1 MSQTGKQ
8 QVDTP
13 VSVEQLVRSRLSA
26 ALGGRRGMVEAALPT
41 LAFTLTWVSS
51 NQLRPA
57 LVASVGLALALLA
70 IRLVQRQTP
79 QFVLNSLLGIG
90 IGALIA
96 MRTGDAKDVFLP
108 GIISNAVYGSV
119 MLISV
124 AFGWPLV
131 GFLIGSVTGDA
142 TAWHR
147 DGPVVRLCSR
157 LTLVLAVPCILRVLV
172 QYPLFVADRVGWLG
186 VAKITMGWPLQVAAL
201 AAMVYLL
208 SRNATPL
215 TPADPPEMAHRSA

>member
-1 MSQTGKQ
+1 MSQAGSQ
-8 QVDTP
+8 QVDVP
-13 VSVEQLVRSRLSA
+13 ASVEQLVRSKLSA
-26 ALGGRRGMVEAALPT
+26 ALGGQRGMVEAALPT

-51 NQLRPA
+51 HQLRPA
-57 LVASVGLALALLA
+57 LVASVGLASALLA

-79 QFVLNSLLGIG
+79 QFVLNSMFGIG

-108 GIISNAVYGSV
+108 GIISNAVYGTVMLFSV
-119 MLISV
+119 MI
-124 AFGWPLV
+124 GWPLV
-131 GFLIGSVTGDA
+131 GFLIGSVTGDV

-147 DGPVVRLCSR
+147 DRPVVRLCSR
-157 LTLVLAVPCILRVLV
+157 LTLVLAVPCILRVVV

-208 SRNATPL
+208 SRNATPVDA
-215 TPADPPEMAHRSA
+215 ADPPDLAPGRA